1 MDTDFLKNT
10 FSKVIKDYD
19 SARPGY
25 PQELYDKVLSFSGI
39 GKDADVL
46 EVGAGTGQATDL
58 FLQGEFAFDL
68 LEVSEEQV
76 LFLKQK
82 YRDNPK
88 VTVKKDYFE
97 QYETE
102 KKYDLIYSATAFHW
116 VDSWIGYPKAW
127 EMLKPGG
134 TLAVFWHMSSVTFYS
149 GGIFDGLNALKKK
162 YLPQEFLGF
171 DAEGIQMVKEKRIAQ
186 IQSGGCFGMP
196 EIYEYRW
203 TDTYDAD
210 RYVTLLNT
218 YSGTQALSEEKRS
231 AYLAEVKAHIMANGG
246 MVELPQH
253 VMLYLV
259 KKDDKRTVCYRK
271 AGAEDCYELA
281 VLKGK
286 VWNTTYQGIYPQ
298 EKLTGYDVEKNKRIF
313 ESIVEN
319 PELSLYVATV
329 GEKIVGFMTC
339 GKPYKSFREYEQ
351 EIGLLYIL
359 KKYQR
364 QGIGTAFFDIA
375 RKQVAENGYKEF
387 FLSVNKRN
395 YDAQRFYLAMGGTVL
410 CEEGEQVRVG
420 YRIY

>member
-25 PQELYDKVLSFSGI
+25 PQALYDKVLSFSEI

-162 YLPQEFLGF
+162 YLPQESLGF
-171 DAEGIQMVKEKRIAQ
+171 DAEGILKVKERRIAQ
-186 IQSGGCFGMP
+186 IQSEGCFGVP
-196 EIYEYRW
+196 EVFEYRW
-203 TDTYDAD
+203 IDTYDAD

-218 YSGTQALSEEKRS
+218 YSGSQTLSEEKRT
-231 AYLAEVKAHIMANGG
+231 AYLDEVREYINENGG
-246 MVELPQH
+246 KVELPQH
-253 VMLYLV
+253 VMLYMVQKNNIRFREAVL
-259 KKDDKRTVCYRK
+259 
-271 AGAEDCYELA
+271 ADCCDLA

-298 EKLTGYDVEKNKRIF
+298 EKLMGYDVEKNTRIF
-313 ESIVEN
+313 ESIVAN
-319 PELSLYVATV
+319 PEITLYVATD

-339 GKPYKSFREYEQ
+339 GKPYKPFREYGQ

-359 KKYQR
+359 KEYQR
-364 QGIGTAFFDIA
+364 QGIGRKFFRIA
-375 RKQVAENGYKEF
+375 RKLVAERGYKAF

-395 YDAQRFYLAMGGTVL
+395 YDAQKFYLAMGGKVL
-410 CEEGEQVRVG
+410 CEEGEQVRIG
-420 YRIY
+420 YCIE